1 LLAAS
6 QHRIGGDER
15 DATTDR
21 LEWGERKTPGMVGRG
36 EVKGKTET
44 ARTQKKEEVK
54 EGNKRAQNDF
64 SCFQHH

>member
-1 LLAAS
+1 M
-6 QHRIGGDER
+6 G
-15 DATTDR
+15 
-21 LEWGERKTPGMVGRG
+21 GRG
-36 EVKGKTET
+36 EVKGKTER

>member
-1 LLAAS
+1 M
-6 QHRIGGDER
+6 
-15 DATTDR
+15 
-21 LEWGERKTPGMVGRG
+21 GERKTPGMDGRG
-36 EVKGKTET
+36 EVKGKTEK